1 MASKFKL
8 YFFRRKYIFFIPIH
22 IVGWLFLLAVIAVG
36 IFAFRDLYLRT
47 YSIGETLSNFAIF
60 LIILFI
66 GYTMFA
72 FYTCKPD
79 KETIG

>member
-8 YFFRRKYIFFIPIH
+8 HFFRRKYIFFIPIH
-22 IVGWLFLLAVIAVG
+22 IVGWLFLLAVLAVG
-36 IFAFRDLYLRT
+36 VFVFRDLYLRT
-47 YSIGETLSNFAIF
+47 QSIGETLSNFAIF

-66 GYTMFA
+66 GYTMFG